1 MEEAELFIKESYP
14 GKDVSL
20 YLPYVKKTGDKTY
33 PYILSNKKR
42 MVILAI
48 DK

>member
-1 MEEAELFIKESYP
+1 MEESELFIKETYP
-14 GKDVSL
+14 EKDVSL

-33 PYILSNKKR
+33 PYMLSNKKR
-42 MVILAI
+42 MVILSI